1 MTQSYF
7 EIAGH
12 VLESVVETPI
22 QRPPSTNLVRDMKSR
37 YGVPAPVTKE
47 AAAAAKEKTGV
58 DVVRLSQVPGRARRA
73 KWAFGTAAT
82 LAMADG
88 PLPFGDIAA
97 IAVLS
102 AYGTYEVVEA
112 VGDIREG
119 SGY

>member
-22 QRPPSTNLVRDMKSR
+22 ARPAQTNIVKDMKRR
-37 YGVPAPVTKE
+37 YGVPASVTKQ
-47 AAAAAKEKTGV
+47 AARAAKEKTGA
-58 DVVRLSQVPGRARRA
+58 DPIRLSAVPGRARRA
-73 KWAFGTAAT
+73 KWAYLTAAT

-97 IAVLS
+97 IAVLT

-112 VGDIREG
+112 VGDIKAG
-119 SGY
+119 TGY